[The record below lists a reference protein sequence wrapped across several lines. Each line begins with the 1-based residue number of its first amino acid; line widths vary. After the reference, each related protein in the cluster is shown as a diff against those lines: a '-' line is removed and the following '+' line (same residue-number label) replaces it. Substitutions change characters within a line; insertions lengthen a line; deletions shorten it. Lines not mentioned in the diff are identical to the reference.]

1 MDAINEK
8 LIKIKDTCQFH
19 NVISDIW
26 VLEQN
31 ADDEKSY
38 IFSIERKVLFHF
50 YDHLTGELKTN
61 GQLQDKNDKALCSD
75 LNNNELEYLKTRLT
89 ALSSNALVHGFY
101 SHVIWK
107 YSHHRNFALFAIK
120 DYLKIIRTKIYK
132 LSTYLDLVHSVAFLS
147 KETKLLYD
155 DVQNEIRNLLNDN
168 YIPVWAR
175 CSLISSLYESK
186 FFKSED
192 LREYLEV
199 SKVWVKGGDNS
210 YSYNEKLLLT
220 MIKVSQSINY
230 DNKSYFKL
238 LAENEDSIIGQHKCD
253 FILTQSLL
261 KKALYY
267 KKGGFEQEFRDTMI
281 LYNQAKSK
289 MNFSN
294 IKQEIDED
302 QSKQINDYIK
312 IFVDEILSIKD
323 PIEILQYI
331 GVYIQWFPSNS
342 DLEIMTKNMKMNSIK
357 QFATVVYFDI
367 NGNPTIQ
374 NQDRKEKEYTTTSF
388 TIYYTIMCQS
398 VLMKVLIKAIEEKLF
413 SFEYLIEYLNNTW
426 LHKRYTIANREK
438 HENESWINI
447 MKPGLK
453 ELCDQFI
460 IASKSNTYHKCN
472 FILCIDSLVPKLEGA
487 IRDLVRLLGGNTTI
501 EKNNEVL
508 EKTLEQL
515 LNEECLLN
523 VLDEKEIAF
532 FKYILTRDGL
542 NIRNNIAH
550 GFTFS
555 TNYTYQK
562 AIDVFLCIIKIASID
577 VSWDIFLQNE
587 Q

>member
-1 MDAINEK
+1 MDEINAK
-8 LIKIKDTCQFH
+8 LIEIKDTCQFYD
-19 NVISDIW
+19 VISNIW
-26 VLEQN
+26 ALEQN
-31 ADDEKSY
+31 VNNEESD
-38 IFSIERKVLFHF
+38 IFSIERRVLFHF

-61 GQLQDKNDKALCSD
+61 GQLQNKYDEPLCSD
-75 LNNNELEYLKTRLT
+75 LNHNELEYLKTRLT
-89 ALSSNALVHGFY
+89 TLSSNALVHGFY

-107 YSHHRNFALFAIK
+107 YSHHRDFALLAIR
-120 DYLKIIRTKIYK
+120 DYLKIIRTKNYK
-132 LSTYLDLVHSVAFLS
+132 LSTYLDLVHSIAFLS

-155 DVQNEIRNLLNDN
+155 DVKNEICNLLNGD
-168 YIPVWAR
+168 YISVWAK
-175 CSLISSLYESK
+175 CSIISSLYESK

-192 LREYLEV
+192 LSAYLEV
-199 SKVWVKGGDNS
+199 SKAWVKEIDNS
-210 YSYNEKLLLT
+210 YSHNEKLLLT
-220 MIKVSQSINY
+220 MIKVSQSLNY

-238 LAENEDSIIGQHKCD
+238 LAENEDYIIEQHEGD
-253 FILTQSLL
+253 FILPQYLF
-261 KKALYY
+261 KKASYY

-281 LYNQAKSK
+281 LYNQAKTK
-289 MNFSN
+289 MRFSN
-294 IKQEIDED
+294 IKQELDED
-302 QSKQINDYIK
+302 QSKPINDYIK
-312 IFVDEILSIKD
+312 NCVEEILSIKD

-342 DLEIMTKNMKMNSIK
+342 DLEIMTKKLNMNSIR

-374 NQDRKEKEYTTTSF
+374 NKDRKEKEHTTTSF
-388 TIYYTIMCQS
+388 TFYYTIMCQS
-398 VLMKVLIKAIEEKLF
+398 VVMKVLIKAIEEKLF
-413 SFEYLIEYLNNTW
+413 SFDYLIEYLNNTW
-426 LHKRYTIANREK
+426 LHKRYTIANRKE

-460 IASKSNTYHKCN
+460 LASKSDSFHKCN

-487 IRDLVRLLGGNTTI
+487 IRDLIRLLGGNTTI

-515 LNEECLLN
+515 LNEECLLKI
-523 VLDEKEIAF
+523 LDGKEITF
-532 FKYILTRDGL
+532 FKYVLTRDGL

-555 TNYTYQK
+555 TNYTYQM
-562 AIDVFLCIIKIASID
+562 AINIFLCIIKLASID
-577 VSWDIFLQNE
+577 ISWDTFFENE
-587 Q
+587 